1 MRGID
6 NKKFF
11 MTLEEFENLVNKEN
25 NELINGKKIIVDE
38 KILSE
43 IDSFKNYS
51 FKIEKDEPM
60 VKTIYFFNLKNKII
74 LFYLSILTNIFNF
87 IINKFLIH

>member
-38 KILSE
+38 KI
-43 IDSFKNYS
+43 I
-51 FKIEKDEPM
+51 
-60 VKTIYFFNLKNKII
+60 
-74 LFYLSILTNIFNF
+74 
-87 IINKFLIH
+87 

>member
-25 NELINGKKIIVDE
+25 NELINGKKLLLM
-38 KILSE
+38 KKYYLKLIL
-43 IDSFKNYS
+43 
-51 FKIEKDEPM
+51 
-60 VKTIYFFNLKNKII
+60 LKII
-74 LFYLSILTNIFNF
+74 LS
-87 IINKFLIH
+87 K

>member
-51 FKIEKDEPM
+51 LKI
-60 VKTIYFFNLKNKII
+60 YKNH
-74 LFYLSILTNIFNF
+74 LFL
-87 IINKFLIH
+87 

>member
-51 FKIEKDEPM
+51 FKIEKDD
-60 VKTIYFFNLKNKII
+60 LII
-74 LFYLSILTNIFNF
+74 IHLLHLL
-87 IINKFLIH
+87 IIID